1 MKQNRLI
8 LAFRL
13 VLIAVICIMSA
24 NGYAQKTA
32 KTLKRIVI
40 DPGHGGTDPGAY
52 GKFSSE
58 AAVSLAISQKLEEY
72 FHDAMPDVEVVLTR
86 KTDIFNSVVEKAQ
99 IANQAKGDLFICIHT
114 NSADPKKNRE
124 IIGYTNKT
132 YTVKKGGVKRKVTR
146 RVPQYKVSYT
156 PSTARGTETF
166 IYGIG
171 KSNERKEVADNM
183 VDEMVEKLDSVSE
196 RQIKELNNNA
206 DPTRSM
212 MASLLT
218 QQYFQR
224 AASLAL
230 TIEEEFK
237 NAGRISRE
245 AKQRPKGIW
254 VLQAVAM
261 PAVLVETGFISN
273 PEDEEY
279 LNSEDGQDQICE
291 VITKAV
297 LRYKKS
303 LEAQKKENGNQ
314 P

>member
-1 MKQNRLI
+1 MG
-8 LAFRL
+8 
-13 VLIAVICIMSA
+13 VTVS
-24 NGYAQKTA
+24 AQKTV

-58 AAVSLAISQKLEEY
+58 AAVSLAISQKLETY

-86 KTDIFNSVVEKAQ
+86 KTDVFNSVVEKAQ

-279 LNSEDGQDQICE
+279 LNSEEGQEQICE

-303 LEAQKKENGNQ
+303 LEAQKKENGNK

>member
-13 VLIAVICIMSA
+13 VLIAVICTMSVTVH
-24 NGYAQKTA
+24 AQKTA

-58 AAVSLAISQKLEEY
+58 AAVSLAISLKLEQY
-72 FHDAMPDVEVVLTR
+72 LHDAMPDVEVVLTR
-86 KTDIFNSVVEKAQ
+86 RTEIYNSVVEKAQ

-124 IIGYTNKT
+124 IIGYTNKI
-132 YTVKKGGVKRKVTR
+132 YTVKKGGKKRKVTR

-171 KSNERKEVADNM
+171 KSNERKDVADNM

-245 AKQRPKGIW
+245 AKQRQKGIW

-279 LNSEDGQDQICE
+279 LNSDEGQDQICE